1 MPGMPRRRG
10 TISQSSSVRSCLRE
24 WTSERTT
31 NWKISPRP
39 VDSGA
44 ICGVGIDAGRSFLAC
59 SMRSNTNWRANHGS
73 VSSRKMIVI
82 AEMSARDTER
92 SSTIPGT
99 PLSAFSI
106 GKVTLRSTSRAD
118 RPGASVRTETW
129 MPEMSGIASIGRLRA
144 ATTPPASNRA
154 RSTSIM

>member
-1 MPGMPRRRG
+1 
-10 TISQSSSVRSCLRE
+10 
-24 WTSERTT
+24 
-31 NWKISPRP
+31 

-44 ICGVGIDAGRSFLAC
+44 ICGVGIVRGQVVLGLQHALEHQLPREPRVGPVA
-59 SMRSNTNWRANHGS
+59 
-73 VSSRKMIVI
+73 KMIVI

-106 GKVTLRSTSRAD
+106 GKVTLRSTSSAD
-118 RPGASVRTETW
+118 RPGASVSTDTW
-129 MPEMSGIASIGRLRA
+129 IPEMSGIASIGRLRA
-144 ATTPPASNRA
+144 ATTPPASSTA